1 MKEIKDHI
9 EQIKHLCNAYSVKS
23 LFAFGSVVSD
33 NLKSTSDIDLLVDID
48 SKDPIDY
55 SDNYFEL
62 KFQLESILKRP
73 VDLLV
78 DVDIKTWL
86 SDIKQAIKE
95 INDFLPDQK
104 NFFQFQKD
112 LKTKRAIERN
122 LEIIGEAAG
131 RVLKQQPD
139 ILITDIKKIV
149 VTRNRIIHGYDTVSD
164 EIIWSIV
171 VKYLPKLEAE
181 VDALLR

>member
-1 MKEIKDHI
+1 MIPK
-9 EQIKHLCNAYSVKS
+9 C
-23 LFAFGSVVSD
+23 LFM
-33 NLKSTSDIDLLVDID
+33 
-48 SKDPIDY
+48 
-55 SDNYFEL
+55 
-62 KFQLESILKRP
+62 
-73 VDLLV
+73 

-131 RVLKQQPD
+131 RILKKQQD
-139 ILITDIKKIV
+139 ILVTDIKKII

-171 VKYLPKLEAE
+171 VKHLPKLETE
-181 VDALLR
+181 VDTLLG